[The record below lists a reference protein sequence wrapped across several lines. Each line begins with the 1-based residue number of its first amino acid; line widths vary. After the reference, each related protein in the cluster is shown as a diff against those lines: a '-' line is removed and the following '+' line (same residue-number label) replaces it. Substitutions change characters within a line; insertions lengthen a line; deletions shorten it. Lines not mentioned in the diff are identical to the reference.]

1 MYSIAL
7 QALADKKKDVMD
19 EDILALVS
27 DEVHQPEKLWDVLD
41 LQVTPSPVLHAVCLE
56 DMPAGLPTYLPGFA
70 VDLQDITCILAWLQN
85 RAHRCTSKSVAETCT
100 STASSL

>member
-1 MYSIAL
+1 M

-41 LQVTPSPVLHAVCLE
+41 LQVAVLICTTLKFKRHLALHSLQLDQTALLHCCKQLACCSLTLPSRSCTHWCTLSDMAWCLFQFLE
-56 DMPAGLPTYLPGFA
+56 
-70 VDLQDITCILAWLQN
+70 II
-85 RAHRCTSKSVAETCT
+85 
-100 STASSL
+100 

>member
-1 MYSIAL
+1 MLKTAVPEHGLPRLTL

-41 LQVTPSPVLHAVCLE
+41 LQVRPPACCMLHVGSA
-56 DMPAGLPTYLPGFA
+56 
-70 VDLQDITCILAWLQN
+70 
-85 RAHRCTSKSVAETCT
+85 
-100 STASSL
+100 

>member
-1 MYSIAL
+1 V

-41 LQVTPSPVLHAVCLE
+41 LQVAVLFCTMLNF
-56 DMPAGLPTYLPGFA
+56 MGSFTLRS
-70 VDLQDITCILAWLQN
+70 LQL
-85 RAHRCTSKSVAETCT
+85 R
-100 STASSL
+100 

>member
-1 MYSIAL
+1 MTP

-41 LQVTPSPVLHAVCLE
+41 LQVNPPSCCMLSC
-56 DMPAGLPTYLPGFA
+56 GRTSRQISLPHPFEIVVIFQEQSLP
-70 VDLQDITCILAWLQN
+70 
-85 RAHRCTSKSVAETCT
+85 
-100 STASSL
+100 

>member
-1 MYSIAL
+1 MCNLLKTAVPERRPFRVTP

-41 LQVTPSPVLHAVCLE
+41 LQVNPPSCCMLSCGRQAGRSPCLIH
-56 DMPAGLPTYLPGFA
+56 LRL
-70 VDLQDITCILAWLQN
+70 
-85 RAHRCTSKSVAETCT
+85 
-100 STASSL
+100 

>member
-1 MYSIAL
+1 MYYIAP

-41 LQVTPSPVLHAVCLE
+41 LQVTHSPV
-56 DMPAGLPTYLPGFA
+56 F
-70 VDLQDITCILAWLQN
+70 
-85 RAHRCTSKSVAETCT
+85 
-100 STASSL
+100 